1 MERQPPQSSSAP
13 TRPIPITV
21 FTGFVGAGKT
31 TIILSLLKR
40 LPVGYKVVL
49 LKNEFGDVKVDSEL
63 ARESNVQVTEMLNG
77 CLCCVLVGQMAN
89 ALTEIRETQNPD
101 RIIIETSGSAFPAP
115 IAWQIRQ
122 LSDSFSLDAIVTV
135 VDCLNFRGYEDTSY
149 TARLQAQYSDLILL
163 NKHELVNERQL
174 DDVIDRVNDLNTD
187 TVKVNVDA
195 DKGIAPDLVFGIDTK
210 LFELSD
216 RPSDER
222 KWAAMIDPAHMQSD
236 VQVATIKG
244 RTAET
249 SKSPA
254 AAESCR
260 AKDHSQED
268 CGCNREHSS
277 SPAALSKFVAAA
289 SPITREAL
297 TALFEPIP
305 VDTVYRIKGFVLL
318 APTPPATDTPRLH
331 IVNWAFGRMELT
343 PVRRDDPAHV
353 GVGVLLTVMGQFGMK
368 TWVGKIE
375 DVLLSGN
382 IDYRT

>member
-1 MERQPPQSSSAP
+1 MEQTSPPPSSVP

-89 ALTEIRETQNPD
+89 ALNEIRETQNPD

-122 LSDSFSLDAIVTV
+122 LSESFSLDAIVTV
-135 VDCLNFRGYEDTSY
+135 VDCVNFRGYEDTSY

-163 NKHELVNERQL
+163 NKHELVSERQL

-187 TVKVNVDA
+187 TVKVHVDA
-195 DKGIAPDLVFGIDTK
+195 DKGIAPDLVFGIDSK

-216 RPSDER
+216 RASDER

-236 VQVATIKG
+236 VQVATIEG
-244 RTAET
+244 RTAE
-249 SKSPA
+249 SSSLA
-254 AAESCR
+254 SQSCNG
-260 AKDHSQED
+260 KEHTQD
-268 CGCNREHSS
+268 CTCNGEHST
-277 SPAALSKFVAAA
+277 AALKSIAA

-297 TALFEPIP
+297 ATLFEPIP
-305 VDTVYRIKGFVLL
+305 ADTVYRIKGFVLL
-318 APTPPATDTPRLH
+318 APTPPATDSPQLH

-343 PVRRDDPAHV
+343 PVRRVDPAHA

-368 TWVGKIE
+368 TWVGKIK
-375 DVLLSGN
+375 DVLLSDI
-382 IDYRT
+382 IDK

>member
-1 MERQPPQSSSAP
+1 M
-13 TRPIPITV
+13 RPIPITV

-89 ALTEIRETQNPD
+89 ALNEIRETQNPD

-122 LSDSFSLDAIVTV
+122 LSNSFSLDAIVTV
-135 VDCLNFRGYEDTSY
+135 VDCVNFRGYEDTSY

-163 NKHELVNERQL
+163 NKHELVTERQL

-187 TVKVNVDA
+187 TVKVHVDA
-195 DKGIAPDLVFGIDTK
+195 DKGIAPDLVFGIDSK

-216 RPSDER
+216 RASDER

-236 VQVATIKG
+236 VQVATIEG
-244 RTAET
+244 RTAE
-249 SKSPA
+249 SSSSA
-254 AAESCR
+254 SQSCNG
-260 AKDHSQED
+260 KDHTLD
-268 CGCNREHSS
+268 CSCNGGHST
-277 SPAALSKFVAAA
+277 AASKFIAA

-297 TALFEPIP
+297 ATLFEPIP
-305 VDTVYRIKGFVLL
+305 ADTVYRIKGFVLL
-318 APTPPATDTPRLH
+318 APTLPATDSPQLH

-343 PVRRDDPAHV
+343 PVRRVDPAHA

-368 TWVGKIE
+368 TWVGKIK
-375 DVLLSGN
+375 DVLLSDI
-382 IDYRT
+382 IDK

>member
-1 MERQPPQSSSAP
+1 MEQTPPPPSSAP

-89 ALTEIRETQNPD
+89 ALNEIRETQNPD

-135 VDCLNFRGYEDTSY
+135 VDCVNFRGYEDTSY

-187 TVKVNVDA
+187 TVKVHVDA
-195 DKGIAPDLVFGIDTK
+195 DKGIAPDLVFGIDSK
-210 LFELSD
+210 LFELTD
-216 RPSDER
+216 RASDER

-236 VQVATIKG
+236 VQVATIEG
-244 RTAET
+244 RTAGSSSLASQSCNGKEHT
-249 SKSPA
+249 QDCSCNGEHSPA
-254 AAESCR
+254 AWKS
-260 AKDHSQED
+260 
-268 CGCNREHSS
+268 
-277 SPAALSKFVAAA
+277 VAA
-289 SPITREAL
+289 SPVTREAL
-297 TALFEPIP
+297 ATLFEPIP
-305 VDTVYRIKGFVLL
+305 ADTVYRIKGFVLL
-318 APTPPATDTPRLH
+318 APTPPATDLPQLH

-343 PVRRDDPAHV
+343 PVRRADPAHA

-368 TWVGKIE
+368 TWVGKIQ
-375 DVLLSGN
+375 DVLLSDI
-382 IDYRT
+382 IDK